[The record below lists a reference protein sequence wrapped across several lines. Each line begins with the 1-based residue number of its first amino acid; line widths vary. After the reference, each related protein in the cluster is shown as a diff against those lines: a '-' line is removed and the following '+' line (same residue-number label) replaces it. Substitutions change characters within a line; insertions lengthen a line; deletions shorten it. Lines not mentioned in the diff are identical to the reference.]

1 MFHAEDRPL
10 ALKEICIQVHRQHTV
25 ECMNS
30 SVVHI
35 HPELQT
41 ITPVTKNNKVY
52 QLLISICNQADK
64 CFSQ

>member
-1 MFHAEDRPL
+1 MSHAEDRPL

-41 ITPVTKNNKVY
+41 ITPITNKIKIRC
-52 QLLISICNQADK
+52 ISY
-64 CFSQ
+64 

>member
-10 ALKEICIQVHRQHTV
+10 VLKEICIQVHRQHTV

-41 ITPVTKNNKVY
+41 ITPITKKMRC
-52 QLLISICNQADK
+52 ISY
-64 CFSQ
+64 

>member
-41 ITPVTKNNKVY
+41 IVPIKKKVY
-52 QLLISICNQADK
+52 QLLISICNKQINVSLK
-64 CFSQ
+64 Q